1 MAKKLSKNNR
11 VTISSGT
18 SSPRITKLLK
28 AILPAGPKVDNSGL
42 MLEIKRHLA
51 VGNDEIYIVTNVPKS
66 VAYARYLK
74 AQAATE
80 NHRKLARETLKKAK
94 AKRQQDEARR
104 HEDEQLEKKRR
115 LQVTERHKDE
125 ALRLANGGIIEKGAP
140 YSKQLPELVNG
151 LLKRGLPVP
160 EIVTA
165 ILSSS
170 IFEKYCFKRGTVG
183 KTKNEKNVTAK
194 AEDFQRMEDHHRESR
209 LRREEEER
217 QSNKKR
223 INDEAYREDIHEELR
238 QIVPAHLLR
247 KFRLQFRGTAET
259 ILESA
264 RDFMAACEQK
274 QAQLAPRSE
283 VIEQIT
289 IQSDVKPVVLVTEIP
304 VRPKRE
310 GKKAEI
316 ITRPNQV
323 EFTETVRLNCFNRCV
338 ISGARTRQ
346 RTEAAHLVEHCKDGI
361 DHYTNG
367 LLMRVDL
374 HRLFDA
380 GLLAINPET
389 FTVHIDADVLADDS
403 DLLQFEGK
411 LIANTQRPVNPAYLL
426 ARWAKFRQNAALTG
440 WRYPPMT
447 SPRSNL

>member
-1 MAKKLSKNNR
+1 MVKKLSKNNR
-11 VTISSGT
+11 FTILSST
-18 SSPRITKLLK
+18 DSARITKLLN
-28 AILPAGPKVDNSGL
+28 AILPAGPKVDKSGL
-42 MLEIKRHLA
+42 TLEIKRHLV
-51 VGNDEIYIVTNVPKS
+51 VGKDEMYILLNVPKS

-80 NHRKLARETLKKAK
+80 NHRELARETLEKAK
-94 AKRQQDEARR
+94 AKQQQDEARR
-104 HEDEQLEKKRR
+104 HEYEQLEQERR
-115 LQVTERHKDE
+115 LQAAERHKDE

-151 LLKRGLPVP
+151 LLKRGLPVQ

-170 IFEKYCFKRGTVG
+170 IFEKYCFKRGAVG
-183 KTKNEKNVTAK
+183 KTKNEKNVAAK
-194 AEDFQRMEDHHRESR
+194 AEDFLHMEDQHRESR

-217 QSNKKR
+217 QTNKKR

-247 KFRLQFRGTAET
+247 KFCLQFRGTAET

-274 QAQLAPRSE
+274 QAQSAPRSE
-283 VIEQIT
+283 AIEQVT
-289 IQSDVKPVVLVTEIP
+289 IQSDVKPVASVTEFP
-304 VRPKRE
+304 VMTKRE

-389 FTVHIDADVLADDS
+389 LTVHIDAGVFADDP
-403 DLLQFEGK
+403 DLMQFEGK
-411 LIANTQRPVNPAYLL
+411 LIADTQRPVNPVYLL
-426 ARWAKFRQNAALTG
+426 ARWAEFSQNAE
-440 WRYPPMT
+440 
-447 SPRSNL
+447 